1 MQNIYCVQS
10 FCGLIRPEPFHTGSS
25 LCYIIY
31 STQPYWLSDALCH
44 IRQAQAVFLPNVR
57 TIIDNFHTVLI
68 NGDIMSVWFHIN
80 WLHCVPC
87 CYRVQQWTRAWSH
100 LSQTPHHQGLLSD
113 SHRKSVLQEPSAWQT
128 MSAVSWV
135 LSAGL
140 GKLMKQNT
148 GKQ

>member
-68 NGDIMSVWFHIN
+68 NGDIMSDSISTD
-80 WLHCVPC
+80 CTAC
-87 CYRVQQWTRAWSH
+87 RVVTMCSSGREPEVTSRKHLTTRGF
-100 LSQTPHHQGLLSD
+100 SQTRTGSLFCKSLL
-113 SHRKSVLQEPSAWQT
+113 H
-128 MSAVSWV
+128 
-135 LSAGL
+135 
-140 GKLMKQNT
+140 
-148 GKQ
+148 GKQCLQLAGYLVLVLGN